1 VSAVKLGNGVEW
13 SIHCLALLGA
23 LPSGRSLKL
32 EKLAEFHN
40 LKVAYLRKH
49 FQALS
54 KAGLV
59 STVTG
64 PQGGYRLARASDKI
78 SLLDIYIALEGD
90 DPCFRCTEIRQDGPC
105 AIPSIDKPSYNI
117 PCNIAVSMWKAEDAW
132 RKELAKVS
140 IADVLGSTAKQ
151 ISADKK
157 ERMTKWLTEA
167 LA

>member
-1 VSAVKLGNGVEW
+1 VKLGNGVEW

-64 PQGGYRLARASDKI
+64 PQGGYRLGRSSDKI
-78 SLLDIYIALEGD
+78 SLLDVYVALEGD

-105 AIPSIDKPSYNI
+105 AIAAIDNPSYSV

-140 IADVLGSTAKQ
+140 IADVLGSTVKQ
-151 ISADKK
+151 VSAEKM
-157 ERMTKWLTEA
+157 ERMTKWLAEA

>member
-1 VSAVKLGNGVEW
+1 MEW
-13 SIHCLALLGA
+13 SIHCLALLGG
-23 LPSGRSLKL
+23 LPAGRSIKL
-32 EKLAEFHN
+32 EKLAEFHS

-64 PQGGYRLARASDKI
+64 PQGGYRLGRVSDKI

-105 AIPSIDKPSYNI
+105 AIAALDQPGYSI

-140 IADVLGSTAKQ
+140 IADVLESTAMQ
-151 ISADKK
+151 VSADKK
-157 ERMTKWLTEA
+157 ERMANWLTKA

>member
-1 VSAVKLGNGVEW
+1 MKLGSGVEW

-23 LPSGRSLKL
+23 LPEGRSLRL
-32 EKLAEFHN
+32 EKLAEFHD

-64 PQGGYRLARASDKI
+64 PSGGYRLGRSSDKI
-78 SLLDIYIALEGD
+78 TLLDIYIALEGD

-105 AIPSIDKPSYNI
+105 VVPSIDTPGFSV
-117 PCNIAVSMWKAEDAW
+117 PCNIAVSMWRAEEAW
-132 RKELAKVS
+132 RRELAKVS
-140 IADVLGSTAKQ
+140 IADVLTSTAKQ
-151 ISADKK
+151 VSPDKL
-157 ERMTKWLTEA
+157 ERMSAWLTAA

>member
-1 VSAVKLGNGVEW
+1 MKLGSGVEW

-23 LPSGRSLKL
+23 LPPGRSLRL

-59 STVTG
+59 ATVTG
-64 PQGGYRLARASDKI
+64 PQGGYRLGRSSDKI

-90 DPCFRCTEIRQDGPC
+90 DPCFRCTEIRQNGPC
-105 AIPSIDKPSYNI
+105 VIPALDKAGYSI

-140 IADVLGSTAKQ
+140 IADVLGATAKQ
-151 ISADKK
+151 VSSEKM
-157 ERMTKWLTEA
+157 ERMNQWLTEA